1 MVSRKI
7 ESTLCSLFVVYYPKG
22 TSKNFN
28 AEINRDTIAAY
39 ARSVA
44 LQPVAMVAIEADW
57 SALRLKGV

>member
-1 MVSRKI
+1 M
-7 ESTLCSLFVVYYPKG
+7 VYYPKG

-44 LQPVAMVAIEADW
+44 LQLVAMVAIDADW